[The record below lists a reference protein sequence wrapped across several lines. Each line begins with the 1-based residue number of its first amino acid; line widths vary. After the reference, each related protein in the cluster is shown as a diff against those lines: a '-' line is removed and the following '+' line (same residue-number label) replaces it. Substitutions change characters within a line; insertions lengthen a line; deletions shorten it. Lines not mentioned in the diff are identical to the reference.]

1 MPGAGA
7 LPDDQSI
14 MFTGLDSPLHILI
27 VLLVVLLLFGA
38 KRLPELGRSLGT
50 GMREFKDSVTGAAEH
65 QELPRTPATELSRTP
80 ATGTDTRPDQP
91 KS

>member
-1 MPGAGA
+1 MPAAAGRGTMGV
-7 LPDDQSI
+7 

-50 GMREFKDSVTGAAEH
+50 GMREFKDSVTGAGEH
-65 QELPRTPATELSRTP
+65 EVLPPAPPTPTE
-80 ATGTDTRPDQP
+80 TRPDQP
-91 KS
+91 QH